1 MKYSIFDACRSLSVA
16 DVARELGFR
25 FDRKRAYCPFC
36 GSHRANMSFN
46 ENLFHCFACG
56 TAGDA
61 VKLVELALEIRPYE
75 AAQWLDKK
83 FGLNYNSKD
92 VPVEAQRRAVVL
104 ENQKRS
110 TECKARIA
118 NAVVFAERYISD
130 HPASEWDDIT
140 PELQELLVLNCF
152 FDMLWEMAT
161 SKVMIF
167 ELPRAVKEIETVR
180 ERLLDG
186 DKPRDRNS
194 RERVRVD
201 ERRGFSRVRYTIGQ
215 DKPGARSGD
224 ADRSRQTTKMR
235 DSGGQNS
242 ESGSTRIP

>member
-1 MKYSIFDACRSLSVA
+1 MKYSIFDACRTLSAA

-61 VKLVELALEIRPYE
+61 VRLVELALEVRPYE

-92 VPVEAQRRAVVL
+92 VPVEAQRRAVAL

-110 TECKARIA
+110 TECKVRIA

-130 HPASEWDDIT
+130 HPASTWDDMT
-140 PELQELLVLNCF
+140 PELQELLALNCF

-194 RERVRVD
+194 RERFRVD
-201 ERRGFSRVRYTIGQ
+201 ERRGFSRVRHAIGQ
-215 DKPGARSGD
+215 DKPGACSGN
-224 ADRSRQTTKMR
+224 AGR
-235 DSGGQNS
+235 GGQ
-242 ESGSTRIP
+242 TP

>member
-1 MKYSIFDACRSLSVA
+1 MQYSIFDACRMLSAA

-56 TAGDA
+56 AAGDA
-61 VKLVELALEIRPYE
+61 VRLVELALEVRPYE

-92 VPVEAQRRAVVL
+92 VPIEAQRRAVAL

-110 TECKARIA
+110 TECKVRIA

-130 HPASEWDDIT
+130 HPASAWDDMT
-140 PELQELLVLNCF
+140 PEFQELLALNCF

-167 ELPRAVKEIETVR
+167 ELPRAVREIETVR

-186 DKPRDRNS
+186 DKPRDRDS
-194 RERVRVD
+194 RERFRVD
-201 ERRGFSRVRYTIGQ
+201 ERRGFSRIRHAIGQ
-215 DKPGARSGD
+215 DKPGACSGN
-224 ADRSRQTTKMR
+224 AGR
-235 DSGGQNS
+235 GGQ
-242 ESGSTRIP
+242 TP